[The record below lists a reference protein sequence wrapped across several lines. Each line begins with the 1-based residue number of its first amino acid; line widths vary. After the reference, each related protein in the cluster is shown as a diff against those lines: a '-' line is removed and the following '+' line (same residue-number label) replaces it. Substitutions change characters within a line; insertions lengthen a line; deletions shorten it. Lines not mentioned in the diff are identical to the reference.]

1 MMKDHIRTN
10 SVIFRAM
17 GALVGGAVG
26 DALGAPFEFKSA
38 GQYHKRFPN
47 KVIGGIGEM
56 IGGGS
61 FDWAPGEFTDD
72 TQMALALAESL
83 IVHHGFNPDDV
94 WLRFVKW
101 AQSAS
106 DIGNITRSALRH
118 KTHIGAARSAHQS
131 VGRSASNGAL
141 MRVFPMGLA
150 YLDKDTKTTMGA
162 ACAQAALT
170 HYDPAAQWG
179 AAIAVELIRRA
190 VLGTC
195 TIDELERELED
206 VLSFVPDCVPT
217 GRSAA
222 TYTDA
227 STGISA
233 DAYTDASTGIY
244 ADASTGTFT
253 ESSVEMS
260 TSDST
265 GISTNIHAQFS
276 SILAPDW
283 HPGIVGPGNG
293 SVWTCLAQAIWAV
306 RTTKSFEEAVVAAI
320 NLGDD
325 TDTVACVTG
334 AIAGSI
340 YGIQAIPSRWTTY
353 VHGHVSSP
361 DGDMKYD
368 FSSMQDMARRL
379 IGLKPVSLTVPE
391 PSAVSAEIAPNLYAA
406 NLMGAAAAPE
416 SWAVVSLCRHDH
428 LFAGYPV
435 RREIVMRDEEGDS
448 NPDLLSAV
456 TDAVDSVEAFLAEG
470 RTVVVHCHGG
480 RSRTSL
486 ILKAWKMRRDGVDE
500 NSAHEWLLERWPLY
514 SPYNETFRTFLHRN
528 PLGGRYLKT
537 KS

>member
-1 MMKDHIRTN
+1 MKQVNNRSN
-10 SVIFRAM
+10 PVIFRAM
-17 GALVGGAVG
+17 GALIGGAVG

-118 KTHIGAARSAHQS
+118 KTHIGAAQSAHQS

-141 MRVFPMGLA
+141 MRVFPMALA
-150 YLDKDTKTTMGA
+150 YLDKDTGTTMAA
-162 ACAQAALT
+162 ACAQASLT

-179 AAIAVELIRRA
+179 AAIAAELIRRA
-190 VLGTC
+190 VLGTY
-195 TIDELERELED
+195 TLDELEREIEK

-217 GRSAA
+217 GISAG
-222 TYTDA
+222 A
-227 STGISA
+227 STGS
-233 DAYTDASTGIY
+233 
-244 ADASTGTFT
+244 FT
-253 ESSVEMS
+253 ESSVEMLTNAS
-260 TSDST
+260 A
-265 GISTNIHAQFS
+265 GNSTNIRAQFS
-276 SILAPDW
+276 IILVPDW
-283 HPGIVGPGNG
+283 HPGLNGPGNG

-353 VHGHVSSP
+353 VHGHVSSQ

-368 FSSMQDMARRL
+368 FPSMQDMARRL
-379 IGLKPVSLTVPE
+379 IGLKPVVMTVPE
-391 PSAVSAEIAPNLYAA
+391 PSSVSAEIATNLFAA
-406 NLMGAAAAPE
+406 NLLGAAATPD

-428 LFAGYPV
+428 LFAGHPV

-448 NPDLLSAV
+448 NPDLISAV
-456 TDAVDSVEAFLAEG
+456 TDAVDSLEAFLAEG
-470 RTVVVHCHGG
+470 RHVVVHCHGG

-500 NSAHEWLLERWPLY
+500 NSAHEWLLDCWPLY
-514 SPYNETFRTFLHRN
+514 SAYNETFRTFLR
-528 PLGGRYLKT
+528 RDWK
-537 KS
+537 